1 MILNRLKFMMFPT
14 YKVVDFKSMNQTTDQ
29 WIPRDAI
36 FANAVLAVTS
46 IYINPSPKGL
56 SRRSPRFHRMRTISL
71 LNEQLSQD
79 VAKLSP
85 SRIHVTFYIVITLG
99 IIAAELGNY
108 AEIGVHLLG
117 MKRLI
122 ELIGGFHCPTVELP
136 FYFELER

>member
-14 YKVVDFKSMNQTTDQ
+14 YKVVDFKRMNQTTDQ

-46 IYINPSPKGL
+46 IYIIPSPKGL
-56 SRRSPRFHRMRTISL
+56 PRRSPRFHRMRTISL

-85 SRIHVTFYIVITLG
+85 SRIHVTFYIVTSW
-99 IIAAELGNY
+99 
-108 AEIGVHLLG
+108 GVQ
-117 MKRLI
+117 RLTTG
-122 ELIGGFHCPTVELP
+122 EGSSLTGP
-136 FYFELER
+136 